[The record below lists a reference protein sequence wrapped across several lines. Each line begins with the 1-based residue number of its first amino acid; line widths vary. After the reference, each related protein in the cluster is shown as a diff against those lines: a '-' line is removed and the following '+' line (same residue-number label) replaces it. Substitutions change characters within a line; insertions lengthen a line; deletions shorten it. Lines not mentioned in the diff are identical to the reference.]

1 MLMILSLIIQCS
13 GGIQLNTKKFKEDVN
28 ECENSGQCS
37 QVCSN
42 TDGGFTCS
50 CFIGYKLQEDKSSC
64 SGCDSM
70 HWGYNCN
77 TSCDCSQNA
86 LRCDSVRG
94 CVCKAGW
101 SGVQC
106 NTNINE
112 CVDPSL
118 CSATEVCVDNMGSYS
133 CQCIPGYRRSAA
145 GSCQNVDECSESLD
159 NCTSTE
165 YCQDVPGSFLCP
177 CKTGY
182 QRNAT
187 SGICIDVDECLEGI
201 ASCSQNCH
209 NTIGSYFCTCLIG
222 YQLQDDRTSCVKS

>member
-1 MLMILSLIIQCS
+1 M
-13 GGIQLNTKKFKEDVN
+13 KHHFKL
-28 ECENSGQCS
+28 
-37 QVCSN
+37 
-42 TDGGFTCS
+42 
-50 CFIGYKLQEDKSSC
+50 FIE
-64 SGCDSM
+64 GCDSL

-133 CQCIPGYRRSAA
+133 CQCIAGYRRSAA
-145 GSCQNVDECSESLD
+145 GPCQSKRGFYCLSVMCSK
-159 NCTSTE
+159 
-165 YCQDVPGSFLCP
+165 Y
-177 CKTGY
+177 
-182 QRNAT
+182 
-187 SGICIDVDECLEGI
+187 
-201 ASCSQNCH
+201 
-209 NTIGSYFCTCLIG
+209 
-222 YQLQDDRTSCVKS
+222 